1 MKWANIY
8 VVGIKGCV
16 RIVLEKLETSFCF
29 QGNKIVFHGY
39 LETEDR
45 RREAREVAL
54 AFVSL
59 GD

>member
-1 MKWANIY
+1 M
-8 VVGIKGCV
+8 VGIKGCV

-29 QGNKIVFHGY
+29 QGNEIVFHGY

-59 GD
+59 GY